1 MDGSS
6 MKTMLMSIAE
16 RHGLSETLE
25 KLSNCNP
32 EDWKVTVAVIGP
44 FKSGKSTLVNAL
56 LGQPLMPVMEIPCNA
71 NVVEISPSETESFR
85 VRRDCDDGV
94 TITEIRRSD
103 LAREVINYEKGKTV
117 LVEAK
122 FKDLNF
128 QKCLVVDT
136 PGVHS
141 INDTHDDITFGYL
154 PFIDVALVVFDITKG
169 SPSAEDMKFLAA
181 FSDELLSRIVFVLN
195 KADQQSSDD
204 VERSARS
211 YEAVLKGIIPNPKII
226 ALSALSAM
234 QGIENQDESVL
245 ASSGFITL
253 RDTLTNSV
261 VKNRQEI
268 EASRFRK
275 QMLAEA
281 ATIISMLR
289 EKAASIDLSTPEL
302 DEKIKRTIDEM
313 NNLIREKERL
323 LSLVTESG
331 RKCQGDLNGIVN
343 QHASVIANAITE
355 QEDYSDLLT
364 EFGEDLVQAIK
375 TRLSE
380 IDCSNPIDAE
390 ELSSQVNLAS
400 AAASAEI
407 ASLVVDVGSFL
418 LTAWI
423 FPGQKAGLELGE
435 ALAGGLERVLAR
447 SREGRSGDTAGIDD
461 VIKGIGNTLRRVNPI
476 EMLKKLV
483 LPKLVLEPQVRN
495 QLLEDGR
502 NKVSAAFAFAR
513 RAVDERISRD
523 IQEPISR
530 KKEAIE
536 SLRSERDTYSD
547 SQKSQIEAI
556 ETDLIEMEKL
566 G

>member
-1 MDGSS
+1 MDTLG
-6 MKTMLMSIAE
+6 MKTKLMSIAE
-16 RHGLSETLE
+16 RHGLIETLE

-122 FKDLNF
+122 FRDLNF

-154 PFIDVALVVFDITKG
+154 PFIDVALVVFDINEG
-169 SPSAEDMKFLAA
+169 SPSAEDMTFLSA

-204 VERSARS
+204 LERSTRS
-211 YEAVLKGIIPNPKII
+211 FEAVLKGIIPNPRII

-234 QGIENQDESVL
+234 QGIENQDDSVL
-245 ASSGFITL
+245 AYSGFITL
-253 RDTLTNSV
+253 RDTLINSV

-268 EASRFRK
+268 EAFRFKK

-281 ATIISMLR
+281 TTMISMLR
-289 EKAASIDLSTPEL
+289 EKASSIDLSTPEL
-302 DEKIKRTIDEM
+302 DNKIKRTIDEM
-313 NNLIREKERL
+313 NCLIREKERL
-323 LSLVTESG
+323 LTLVTESG

-343 QHASVIANAITE
+343 QHAPVIAKTITE

-390 ELSSQVNLAS
+390 EVSSQVNLAS
-400 AAASAEI
+400 AAASAEL
-407 ASLVVDVGSFL
+407 ASLVVDIGSFL
-418 LTAWI
+418 LTVWI
-423 FPGQKAGLELGE
+423 FPGEKAGLELGE

-447 SREGRSGDTAGIDD
+447 SREGRSGEDAGIDD
-461 VIKGIGNTLRRVNPI
+461 VIRGIGNTLRRINPI

-495 QLLEDGR
+495 KLLEDGR
-502 NKVSAAFAFAR
+502 TRVSAAFSFAR
-513 RAVDERISRD
+513 QAVDERISRD

-536 SLRSERDTYSD
+536 SLRRERDNCSD
-547 SQKSQIEAI
+547 SQKSQMAAIEA
-556 ETDLIEMEKL
+556 DLIEMEKL

>member
-281 ATIISMLR
+281 TTIISMLR

-530 KKEAIE
+530 KKEALE

-547 SQKSQIEAI
+547 SQKSQIETI
-556 ETDLIEMEKL
+556 GTDLMEMEKL

>member
-1 MDGSS
+1 MNGSS
-6 MKTMLMSIAE
+6 MKTKLMSIAE

-32 EDWKVTVAVIGP
+32 EGWKVTVAVIGP

-56 LGQPLMPVMEIPCNA
+56 LGQPLMPVMETPCNA
-71 NVVEISPSETESFR
+71 NVVEISPSEMESFR
-85 VRRDCDDGV
+85 VRRESDDGEK
-94 TITEIRRSD
+94 ITEIRRSD

-122 FKDLNF
+122 FRDLNL
-128 QKCLVVDT
+128 QKCLIVDT

-169 SPSAEDMKFLAA
+169 SPSAEDMQFLAA

-211 YEAVLKGIIPNPKII
+211 YETVLKGTIPNPRII
-226 ALSALSAM
+226 TLSALSAM
-234 QGIENQDESVL
+234 QSIENQDDIVL

-253 RDTLTNSV
+253 KDTLINSV

-281 ATIISMLR
+281 TTMISMLR

-302 DEKIKRTIDEM
+302 DEKIKRTIDDM
-313 NNLIREKERL
+313 NSLIREKERL
-323 LSLVTESG
+323 LTLVTESG

-343 QHASVIANAITE
+343 QHAPAIAIAITE

-390 ELSSQVNLAS
+390 EVSSQVNLAS

-407 ASLVVDVGSFL
+407 ASLVVDIGSFL
-418 LTAWI
+418 LTVWL
-423 FPGQKAGLELGE
+423 FPGEKVGIELGE

-447 SREGRSGDTAGIDD
+447 SREGRSGEDAGVGD
-461 VIKGIGNTLRRVNPI
+461 VIRGIGNTLRRINPI

-495 QLLEDGR
+495 KLLEDGR
-502 NKVSAAFAFAR
+502 TKVSSAFAFAR
-513 RAVDERISRD
+513 KAVDERITRD

-530 KKEAIE
+530 KKEALE
-536 SLRSERDTYSD
+536 SLRRERDNYSE
-547 SQKSQIEAI
+547 SQKSQMRAI
-556 ETDLIEMEKL
+556 ESDLMEMEKL
-566 G
+566 A

>member
-1 MDGSS
+1 MNGSS
-6 MKTMLMSIAE
+6 MKTKLMSIAE

-32 EDWKVTVAVIGP
+32 EGWKVTVAVIGP

-56 LGQPLMPVMEIPCNA
+56 LGQPLMPVMETPCNA
-71 NVVEISPSETESFR
+71 NVVEISPSEMESFR
-85 VRRDCDDGV
+85 VRRESDDGEK
-94 TITEIRRSD
+94 ITEIRRSD

-122 FKDLNF
+122 FRDLNL
-128 QKCLVVDT
+128 QKCLIVDT

-169 SPSAEDMKFLAA
+169 SPSAEDMQFLAA

-211 YEAVLKGIIPNPKII
+211 YETVLKGTIPNPRII
-226 ALSALSAM
+226 TLSALSAM
-234 QGIENQDESVL
+234 QSIENQDDIVL

-253 RDTLTNSV
+253 KDTLINSV

-281 ATIISMLR
+281 TTMISMLR

-302 DEKIKRTIDEM
+302 DEKIKRTIDDM
-313 NNLIREKERL
+313 NSLIREKERL
-323 LSLVTESG
+323 LTLVTESG

-343 QHASVIANAITE
+343 QHAPAIAIAITE
-355 QEDYSDLLT
+355 QEDYSDVLT

-390 ELSSQVNLAS
+390 EVSSQVNLAS

-407 ASLVVDVGSFL
+407 ASLVVDIGSFL
-418 LTAWI
+418 LTVWL
-423 FPGQKAGLELGE
+423 FPGEKVGIELGE

-447 SREGRSGDTAGIDD
+447 SREGRSGEDAGVGD
-461 VIKGIGNTLRRVNPI
+461 VIRGIGNTLRRINPI

-495 QLLEDGR
+495 KLLEDGR
-502 NKVSAAFAFAR
+502 TKVSSAFAFAR
-513 RAVDERISRD
+513 KAVDERITRD

-530 KKEAIE
+530 KKEALE
-536 SLRSERDTYSD
+536 SLRRERDNYSE
-547 SQKSQIEAI
+547 SQKSQMRAI
-556 ETDLIEMEKL
+556 ESDLMEMEKL
-566 G
+566 A

>member
-281 ATIISMLR
+281 TTIISMLR

>member
-1 MDGSS
+1 MDALG
-6 MKTMLMSIAE
+6 MKTKLMSIAE
-16 RHGLSETLE
+16 RHGLIETLE

-71 NVVEISPSETESFR
+71 NVVEISPSESESFR

-122 FKDLNF
+122 FRDLNL
-128 QKCLVVDT
+128 QKCLIVDT

-154 PFIDVALVVFDITKG
+154 PFIDVALVVFDINKG
-169 SPSAEDMKFLAA
+169 SPSAEDMTFLSA

-195 KADQQSSDD
+195 KADQQSIDD

-211 YEAVLKGIIPNPKII
+211 FEAVLKGIFPNPRII
-226 ALSALSAM
+226 ALSALKAM
-234 QGIENQDESVL
+234 QGIENQDDSVL

-253 RDTLTNSV
+253 RDILINSV
-261 VKNRQEI
+261 VKSRGDI
-268 EASRFRK
+268 EASRFSK

-281 ATIISMLR
+281 KTIISMLR
-289 EKAASIDLSTPEL
+289 EKASSIILSTPEL

-313 NNLIREKERL
+313 NSLIREKERL
-323 LSLVTESG
+323 LTLITENG
-331 RKCQGDLNGIVN
+331 RKCQSDLNGIVN
-343 QHASVIANAITE
+343 QHTPVIVEAVTE
-355 QEDYSDLLT
+355 QEDYSDLLI

-380 IDCSNPIDAE
+380 IDCSNPIDVE
-390 ELSSQVNLAS
+390 EMSSEVNLAS

-407 ASLVVDVGSFL
+407 ASLVVDIGSFL

-423 FPGQKAGLELGE
+423 FPGGKAGLELGE
-435 ALAGGLERVLAR
+435 AMAGGLERVLAR
-447 SREGRSGDTAGIDD
+447 SREGRSGGDAGIDE
-461 VIKGIGNTLRRVNPI
+461 VISGIGNTLRRINPI

-495 QLLEDGR
+495 KLLEDGR
-502 NKVSAAFAFAR
+502 IKVSAAFAFAR
-513 RAVDERISRD
+513 QAVEERISRD
-523 IQEPISR
+523 IQESISR
-530 KKEAIE
+530 KKEALE

-547 SQKSQIEAI
+547 SQKSQIETI
-556 ETDLIEMEKL
+556 ETDLMEMEKL